1 MKSELN
7 PDNERKL
14 GEVNSKVSED
24 LEPLNESLNLVNKI
38 LDYLRKAEQRHRKQ
52 KNKNNPNHNHS
63 SLDLKIITNRAS
75 DFTFASAQKISN

>member
-7 PDNERKL
+7 PDNEKKL

-38 LDYLRKAEQRHRKQ
+38 LEYLRKAEQNGEDFEELKKMIQ
-52 KNKNNPNHNHS
+52 VQNP
-63 SLDLKIITNRAS
+63 
-75 DFTFASAQKISN
+75 DFYADE